1 VFGSVAGTV
10 WSTGGW
16 PAVTALAV
24 VLLAVTGLLALWL
37 RTTPS
42 LDPQRR

>member
-10 WSTGGW
+10 WSAGGW
-16 PAVTALAV
+16 SAVVALAV
-24 VLLAVTGLLALWL
+24 GLLAVTGLLALWL
-37 RTTPS
+37 RRTPS